1 MKNFEDKLNRLEEI
15 ASAIKKTDVSLEE
28 AVNYFEEGIIL
39 ARNMVK
45 ELEKIESKVQILMNN
60 PVPPVAENK
69 PEIGLFDDLN

>member
-15 ASAIKKTDVSLEE
+15 ADAIKKTDVSLEE

-39 ARNMVK
+39 ARKMEK

-60 PVPPVAENK
+60 PVPPVPENK
-69 PEIGLFDDLN
+69 PEIGLFDNID

>member
-39 ARNMVK
+39 ARKMEK